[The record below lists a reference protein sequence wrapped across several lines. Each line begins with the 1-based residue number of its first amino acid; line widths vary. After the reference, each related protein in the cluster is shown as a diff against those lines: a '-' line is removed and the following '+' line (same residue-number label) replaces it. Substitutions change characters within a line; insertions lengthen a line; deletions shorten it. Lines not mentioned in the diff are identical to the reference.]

1 MEEMPA
7 HIAAGIGRELHPS
20 TWVHLS
26 TLSAGGFAMLRFI
39 MRMIGNV
46 FKIAALSGL
55 ASLAQAQASAPEAA
69 PTAVAVPAATPAPVI
84 APARERS
91 WRLGAAFGYGER
103 TNPLIQ
109 SDDIPVI
116 VDVDIAWFGKRWF
129 FDNGDVGFTLFDRD
143 SSTTSLVARV
153 NDDRVFFGKTNT
165 RYVNFAY
172 AGNGVTAALPP
183 PPTGGD
189 GNNPGPPGL
198 GSQDSPQPVQVD
210 PPDRNYAI
218 EVGVESL
225 LDGDWGAAELRA
237 FHDVSGTHG
246 GYELSAHYS
255 RRWTTGR
262 LSIAPTIGFSYKSAQ
277 MNDYYWGVHAHEA
290 NGALPEYHA
299 GAGVNLEAGLVTN
312 YYLTHHLR
320 FALSVHYERLSDEI
334 AASPLAEDDYVMAY
348 FSGFAWTF

>member
-1 MEEMPA
+1 
-7 HIAAGIGRELHPS
+7 
-20 TWVHLS
+20 
-26 TLSAGGFAMLRFI
+26 MLRFI
-39 MRMIGNV
+39 MRMTGNLL
-46 FKIAALSGL
+46 KIAALGGL
-55 ASLAQAQASAPEAA
+55 ASLAHAQASTPGTAPIAS
-69 PTAVAVPAATPAPVI
+69 AVPAAAPALVPP
-84 APARERS
+84 AARERS

-129 FDNGDVGFTLFDRD
+129 FDNGDMGYTLFDRP

-172 AGNGVTAALPP
+172 SGNGMTTALPP
-183 PPTGGD
+183 PAGGG
-189 GNNPGPPGL
+189 GNSPPPGF
-198 GSQDSPQPVQVD
+198 GSQDPAPPVEVN
-210 PPDRNYAI
+210 PPDRDYAI
-218 EVGVESL
+218 EAGVESL
-225 LDGDWGAAELRA
+225 IDGDWGSAELRA

-246 GYELSAHYS
+246 GYELSVHYS
-255 RRWTTGR
+255 RRWTAGR
-262 LSIAPTIGFSYKSAQ
+262 LSIAPTLGASYKSAQ

-290 NGALPEYHA
+290 SGALPEYHA
-299 GAGVNLEAGLVTN
+299 GAGINLEGGLVTN
-312 YYLTHHLR
+312 YYLTRHLR
-320 FALSVHYERLSDEI
+320 FALSVNYERLADEI